1 MLDLEHQAVTGWLTD
16 IQPARTDA
24 DWPPPVRPIETAGDA
39 PALLARLGI
48 AMDGL
53 SGTGADLAEKLE
65 SNDVTAV
72 LRDLLAQLGAARML
86 RIVSALRDSTPPDRA
101 AELVDRLTASD
112 TSAGRALASAIAA
125 SARTTLRG
133 RLISDERLAAL
144 VRATT
149 PDLEE
154 TP

>member
-24 DWPPPVRPIETAGDA
+24 DWPPPVRPIETRGDA
-39 PALLARLGI
+39 TTLLMDLGI
-48 AMDGL
+48 AIDTVLKPGIDPL
-53 SGTGADLAEKLE
+53 VKPLGTDLA
-65 SNDVTAV
+65 TC
-72 LRDLLAQLGAARML
+72 LRDILAQLGAARML
-86 RIVSALRDSTPPDRA
+86 RIVSALQDSLPQDGAT
-101 AELVDRLTASD
+101 ELMDRLTAPD

-133 RLISDERLAAL
+133 RLISEKRLAAL
-144 VRATT
+144 ARAIT